1 MRLRACWQRDAA
13 EVLEGMAHL
22 ARGADF
28 AVASTGE
35 APRLATSAPRWRPMT
50 C

>member
-1 MRLRACWQRDAA
+1 MRLRACWQRDSA

-28 AVASTGE
+28 VVALTGE
-35 APRLATSAPRWRPMT
+35 VPRD
-50 C
+50 